1 MLVSKNKKLIDLI
14 IQKKKNLTYIPLKKK
29 KTCRFG
35 YLKKLL
41 LVPKKRLVF
50 CKVFT
55 SILKKK
61 KDQFLE
67 WALGS

>member
-41 LVPKKRLVF
+41 LVPKKIIVF
-50 CKVFT
+50 FKVLT
-55 SILKKK
+55 
-61 KDQFLE
+61 
-67 WALGS
+67 